1 MTTFASEQQFQ
12 DTIIALLKMLGL
24 KYYHPYRS
32 TSSVE
37 GWLDLTIVGRRGVI
51 FRELKTA
58 TGKVTDE
65 QSRWVAALREAGQDA
80 DVWRPVD
87 WPERIQSEL
96 RALGRSSFAGEAPS
110 TQLRRAKRKVA
121 GPRRNARS
129 SDG

>member
-1 MTTFASEQQFQ
+1 MTTFKSEQQFQ

-24 KYYHPYRS
+24 KYYHPYWS
-32 TSSVE
+32 TFSPE
-37 GWLDLTIVGRRGVI
+37 GFPDLVIVGRRGLLY
-51 FRELKTA
+51 RELKTEV
-58 TGKVTDE
+58 GKVSDE

-80 DVWRPVD
+80 DVWRPAD

-110 TQLRRAKRKVA
+110 TQLRRAKRKAA

-129 SDG
+129 GGE